1 MAKEEK
7 KYFEFNGKPFIR
19 RGDLLY
25 YGDPKD
31 KYIVKFT
38 VNSAVKAGDIDVSD
52 SVTVQLVT
60 NTVMSGAKERVIKQA
75 QRDGLY
81 RAFDVGEYWLSD
93 ALEALNSGR

>member
-1 MAKEEK
+1 MPNEDK

-19 RGDLLY
+19 RGNILY

-31 KYIVKFT
+31 KYMVKFT
-38 VNSAVKAGDIDVSD
+38 VNSSVKAGNMDVAD

-60 NTVMSGAKERVIKQA
+60 NTFSGKDRVIKQA

-81 RAFDVGEYWLSD
+81 RAFDVGEYWLNE
-93 ALEALNSGR
+93 ALEAMKAGR

>member
-19 RGDLLY
+19 RGNVLY
-25 YGDPKD
+25 YGDPKE

-38 VNSAVKAGDIDVSD
+38 VNSSAPAGDDEVAD
-52 SVTVQLVT
+52 SVTVQLTT
-60 NTVMSGAKERVIKQA
+60 NFLEGKERVIKQA

-81 RAFDVGEYWLSD
+81 RAFDVGEYWLTE
-93 ALEALNSGR
+93 ALETVNTGR

>member
-1 MAKEEK
+1 MPSRAARSG
-7 KYFEFNGKPFIR
+7 FCVRQRNRIGLPS
-19 RGDLLY
+19 
-25 YGDPKD
+25 
-31 KYIVKFT
+31 KFT
-38 VNSAVKAGDIDVSD
+38 VNSTAKAGDIDVSD

>member
-19 RGDLLY
+19 RGNVLY
-25 YGDPKD
+25 YGDPKE

-38 VNSAVKAGDIDVSD
+38 VNSSAPAGNIEVAD
-52 SVTVQLVT
+52 SVTVQLTT
-60 NTVMSGAKERVIKQA
+60 NFLEGKERVIKQA

-81 RAFDVGEYWLSD
+81 RAFDVGEYWLTE
-93 ALEALNSGR
+93 ALESVNTGR

>member
-7 KYFEFNGKPFIR
+7 KFFEFNGKPFIR
-19 RGDLLY
+19 RGNILY
-25 YGDPKD
+25 YGNPQD

-38 VNSAVKAGDIDVSD
+38 VNGSVKSGDEDISD

-60 NTVMSGAKERVIKQA
+60 NTLGEGKERVIKQA
-75 QRDGLY
+75 NRDGLY

-93 ALEALNSGR
+93 ALESLNAGR

>member
-19 RGDLLY
+19 RGNVLY
-25 YGDPKD
+25 YGDPRD

-38 VNSAVKAGDIDVSD
+38 VNSTVKAGEMDVAD
-52 SVTVQLVT
+52 SVTVQLTT
-60 NTVMSGAKERVIKQA
+60 NTLGEGKERIIKQA

-93 ALEALNSGR
+93 ALESLNSGR